1 MMFLGPML
9 ESGYLLNENGSAP
22 PWPHIVCH
30 GDASG
35 EGAGWAWCIDVVRR
49 PCFSGESANAPAKL
63 VADAINGAELSGVD
77 RMLAVVALRQET
89 GGGFLRL
96 FRDPCP
102 ACEGD
107 HYKRVERLLY
117 AERFIHAAAVPYLRA
132 AMVPESLI
140 REPFFRQSS
149 DEPLPA
155 TIAELKRMLEGADA
169 QLKRKVKRRWQLSKN
184 IPVWVNDPN
193 RTKMS
198 QIRFAQLYAARRGV
212 SLDGVSVVVSQSL

>member
-1 MMFLGPML
+1 ML
-9 ESGYLLNENGSAP
+9 ESGFLLTENGSAP

-35 EGAGWAWCIDVVRR
+35 EGAGWAWCVDVVRR
-49 PCFSGESANAPAKL
+49 PCFSGEPANAKARL
-63 VADAINGAELSGVD
+63 VANAINGGELSGID

-102 ACEGD
+102 ACDGD

-117 AERFIHAAAVPYLRA
+117 AERFIHVAAVPYLRA
-132 AMVPESLI
+132 ANVPESLI

-155 TIAELKRMLEGADA
+155 TIQGLRQMLEGSDA
-169 QLKRKVKRRWQLSKN
+169 ERQRRVKRRWKLSKN
-184 IPVWVNDPN
+184 IPVWVGDPD

-198 QIRFAQLYAARRGV
+198 QIRFAQLYASRRGV
-212 SLDGVSVVVSQSL
+212 SLDAVSGPMSQSL